1 MPYIPSADDL
11 LEVLPARSIPAS
23 TKTQSTITSQNKDKT
38 MSLVEK
44 EGQFTIPV
52 TAEELSIPE
61 EKLRLD
67 ILRETFIKA
76 EEIANSPNGVTKC
89 YLF

>member
-1 MPYIPSADDL
+1 MSYIPSADDL

-38 MSLVEK
+38 MPLVEK

-67 ILRETFIKA
+67 ILREIFIKA

>member
-1 MPYIPSADDL
+1 
-11 LEVLPARSIPAS
+11 
-23 TKTQSTITSQNKDKT
+23 

-44 EGQFTIPV
+44 EGQFTILV

-67 ILRETFIKA
+67 ILREIFIKA
-76 EEIANSPNGVTKC
+76 EELANSPNGVRTAASSD
-89 YLF
+89 

>member
-1 MPYIPSADDL
+1 MSYIPSADDL
-11 LEVLPARSIPAS
+11 LEVLPARSIPAP

-61 EKLRLD
+61 EKLRL
-67 ILRETFIKA
+67 IFCEKYSSKQKRSQTLLM
-76 EEIANSPNGVTKC
+76 V
-89 YLF
+89 